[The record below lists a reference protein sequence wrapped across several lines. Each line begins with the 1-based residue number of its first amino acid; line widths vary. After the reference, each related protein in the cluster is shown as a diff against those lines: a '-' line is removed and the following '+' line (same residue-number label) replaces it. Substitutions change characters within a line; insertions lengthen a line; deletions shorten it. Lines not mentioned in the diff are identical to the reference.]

1 MYKFI
6 YTGPSLYSL
15 DASKDSY
22 KVIPNGDI
30 IDYSNCYIRSGNN
43 NNYVYSIFNKLN
55 YYKKTLGTDI
65 VGNPIDGESYYIK
78 DSNNNLISTTY
89 RTINY
94 YEKVYSSS
102 GSRTYYRRTSTA
114 ESDFYG
120 IIKVINNKS
129 YLYPLAIYVNGAP

>member
-1 MYKFI
+1 MKTKKGFTI
-6 YTGPSLYSL
+6 PELLAVIVILGVLITIAIG
-15 DASKDSY
+15 SY
-22 KVIPNGDI
+22 NGI
-30 IDYSNCYIRSGNN
+30 SNRMKQKTLE
-43 NNYVYSIFNKLN
+43 NKLN

-102 GSRTYYRRTSTA
+102 DSRTYYRRTSTA

-129 YLYPLAIYVNGAP
+129 YLYPLAIYVNSAP